1 VAKTVNDNKLY
12 NGLAR
17 IIGLVTLVL
26 IGAVWLVV
34 NSQTPIDKVTVNG
47 TMLIIVYIVSI
58 ITVLMVNNFKIVP
71 FVFFL
76 VYCFFS
82 NAGQTLVEMLHLP
95 HNSDINIY
103 VHYTDSLIAKM
114 LAYQG
119 AIIIFAVCGYLIFKG
134 SSRGLESIRLENPI
148 VKAKD
153 TNQIELADILFMVIC
168 FSIFVVYLGELS
180 KRSQMSYGD
189 YYYES
194 REGANTI
201 LTYIYHVYGFMYLMT
216 RTGWKKKMAVIT
228 MVTIAIMAVFIGSRS
243 NTIPVLVGFVAV
255 SFLTQK
261 KKVQIKFWHIFLGF
275 LVLYIFSG
283 FTELRN
289 YSLNRI
295 DMEVLKRVYGSSV
308 IKSMVNI
315 FMEMGGSARSSLS
328 TMSALNLGII
338 EEGHT
343 MIYYF
348 LKGFLPVQ
356 IVELF
361 ISAPDIPAL
370 STWVTE
376 FNGSE
381 SGWGFSI
388 IGEMI
393 YNFGELSFL
402 GGFAFGAIWVAC
414 ERLMAKYLL
423 QKNYFLASTILYLLG
438 YAVFLARAEMALMS
452 TKIRYTVYLII
463 LSYLMKKFVLTKK
476 RGAIK

>member
-1 VAKTVNDNKLY
+1 MNDNKLY
-12 NGLAR
+12 NVYAR
-17 IIGLVTLVL
+17 TIGIVMLGL
-26 IGAVWLVV
+26 IGAVWLIV
-34 NSQTPIDKVTVNG
+34 NSPTLRDKVTVNG
-47 TMLIIVYIVSI
+47 TMIIIVYIVSI
-58 ITVLMVNNFKIVP
+58 ITVLRVNNFKIVP

-76 VYCFFS
+76 IYCFFS
-82 NAGQTLVEMLHLP
+82 NAGQTLVELLHLP
-95 HNSDINIY
+95 HNSNINIY
-103 VHYTDSLIAKM
+103 AHYTDNLIAKM
-114 LAYQG
+114 LAQQG

-134 SSRGLESIRLENPI
+134 SSKGLESIRLENPI
-148 VKAKD
+148 VKD
-153 TNQIELADILFMVIC
+153 TDQIKLADILFMVIC

-180 KRSQMSYGD
+180 KRAQLSYGD
-189 YYYES
+189 YYYEN

-261 KKVQIKFWHIFLGF
+261 KKIQIKFWHLLLGF
-275 LVLYIFSG
+275 LALYIFSG

-295 DMEVLKRVYGSSV
+295 DMEVLKRVYGRST
-308 IKSMVNI
+308 IESMVNI
-315 FMEMGGSARSSLS
+315 FMEMGGSARTSLS
-328 TMSALNLGII
+328 TMSALNIGII

-361 ISAPDIPAL
+361 ISAPDIPSL
-370 STWVTE
+370 SAWVTE
-376 FNGSE
+376 FNGSK

-393 YNFGELSFL
+393 YNFGTLSFL
-402 GGFAFGAIWVAC
+402 GGFAFGAIWGWC

-438 YAVFLARAEMALMS
+438 YAAFLARAEMALMS
-452 TKIRYTVYLII
+452 TRIRYTVYII
-463 LSYLMKKFVLTKK
+463 IISYFMKKFVLTKK
-476 RGAIK
+476 EEGAK